1 MLAVIAGDIINSR
14 AKETK
19 EWQAIVSEIHSQ
31 YSKTPSQWEIF
42 RGDSFQIQL
51 VTEKAFIAAIHIKAA
66 VKQLFELDMGI
77 AIGLAELDFQSKNVT
92 TSIDTDLFI
101 QELVSIILKSK
112 RWRLSRTMHHLM
124 NEHFSD

>member
-66 VKQLFELDMGI
+66 VKQWFELDVGI
-77 AIGLAELDFQSKNVT
+77 AIGLGELDFQSTKVT
-92 TSIDTDLFI
+92 ASTGTVFVHSGTCFDNFKKQTLAI
-101 QELVSIILKSK
+101 KS
-112 RWRLSRTMHHLM
+112 
-124 NEHFSD
+124 NNAPFDE